1 MYFDE
6 KDIFFALTKMVAYS
20 DKGVSRDLN
29 TVLLHDG
36 DVDQFDTQTR
46 NKMANAIDA
55 MLKILPGAVAD
66 LQDWSRALKGE
77 GSEEI
82 EELSRR
88 AGI

>member
-1 MYFDE
+1 MYLDN
-6 KDIFFALTKMVAYS
+6 KDIFLALSKMVSYS
-20 DKGVSRDLN
+20 DKEMSRNLN
-29 TVLLHDG
+29 TILLNDG
-36 DVDQFDTQTR
+36 DVDMFDTQTR
-46 NKMANAIDA
+46 NKMANTIDA
-55 MLKILPGAVAD
+55 MLEVLPGAVAD

>member
-1 MYFDE
+1 MYLDK
-6 KDIFFALTKMVAYS
+6 KDIFFALAKLVALS
-20 DKGVSRDLN
+20 DKGTSRDLE
-29 TVLLHDG
+29 TILIHDG

-46 NKMANAIDA
+46 NKMAKTIDG
-55 MLKILPGAVAD
+55 MLEVLPDAVSE

-77 GSEEI
+77 DSGEI

>member
-1 MYFDE
+1 MYLDN
-6 KDIFFALTKMVAYS
+6 KDIFLALSKMVSYS
-20 DKGVSRDLN
+20 DKEMSRNLS
-29 TVLLHDG
+29 TILLHDG

-46 NKMANAIDA
+46 NNMAKTIDA
-55 MLKILPGAVAD
+55 MLEVLPSTIAE